1 MPKARRIDRCM
12 GRVEFR
18 ACEDEIL
25 DMHKKGYAN
34 KHIYDKLVKDGK
46 ISLAYSTFNGHLR
59 KLLQPKDGNFR
70 NLLQSRKT
78 NQPQNKSVDS
88 VGKKESF
95 SMPSGDEAIT
105 GTE

>member
-34 KHIYDKLVKDGK
+34 KYIYDKMVKDGK
-46 ISLAYSTFNGHLR
+46 LSLAYSTFNGHLR
-59 KLLQPKDGNFR
+59 KILHPNDGNIR
-70 NLLQSRKT
+70 NLVQSRKI
-78 NQPQNKSVDS
+78 NQFQNKDVNSAR
-88 VGKKESF
+88 KKELF
-95 SMPSGDEAIT
+95 SIPSGDEAIK